1 MIPEAGF
8 RGKHQKN
15 EGGGFLQKIDSI
27 LVIIPTY
34 NEVQNIQKIIPRVL
48 QQDPGIEILVV
59 DDNSPDGTAETV
71 ERWCKKTSRIHL
83 IRRSDKLGLGTAYV
97 EGFRYAIQQNYQL
110 IFQMDADLSHDPNE
124 IPNFLKVI
132 DRFDLILGS
141 RYIQGV
147 NVVNWPMSRLLLSW
161 FANLYSRIVTG
172 MPVRDATGGF
182 KCFHRYV
189 LEKINLDHIHS
200 DGYAFQIEMS
210 YKVWKKGFRL
220 KEIPIIFVDRNV
232 GISKMHSGIVREA
245 AWMVWKLHFLSIL
258 GRL

>member
-1 MIPEAGF
+1 MTA
-8 RGKHQKN
+8 N
-15 EGGGFLQKIDSI
+15 DAI

-34 NEVQNIQKIIPRVL
+34 NEIQNIQKVIPKVL
-48 QQDPGIEILVV
+48 QQDPRLEILVV
-59 DDNSPDGTAETV
+59 DDNSPDGTAEAV
-71 ERWCKKTSRIHL
+71 ERWAQKTSRIHL
-83 IRRSDKLGLGTAYV
+83 LKRKGKLGLGTAYV
-97 EGFRYAIQQNYQL
+97 EGFKYALKSEYQL
-110 IFQMDADLSHDPNE
+110 IFQMDADLSHDPDE
-124 IPNFLKVI
+124 IPNFLKHTEQNDVV
-132 DRFDLILGS
+132 LGS

-161 FANLYSRIVTG
+161 FANLYSRMITG

-189 LEKINLDHIHS
+189 LEKINLDNIHS

-210 YKVWKKGFRL
+210 FKAWKKGYKI

-232 GISKMHSGIVREA
+232 GESKMHPGIVQEA
-245 AWMVWKLHFLSIL
+245 AWVVWHLRFLSIL